1 MTELG
6 LCKSEI
12 KYMKRHLFG
21 FMKKK
26 YVLTSFQKLLRGT
39 MPQRTVEPET
49 KEVNMSDLHLLLL
62 AIICICCVLIFVLVS
77 AKIIYI
83 CKTFEQFKKENN
95 ANLFNVASQVRKQD
109 AQDQALLTEV
119 RRTNRLLTD
128 LYRRLQGKQPLEE
141 NEVTYVIPEEGEDI
155 KYV

>member
-1 MTELG
+1 
-6 LCKSEI
+6 
-12 KYMKRHLFG
+12 
-21 FMKKK
+21 
-26 YVLTSFQKLLRGT
+26 
-39 MPQRTVEPET
+39 
-49 KEVNMSDLHLLLL
+49 MSDLHLLLL

-141 NEVTYVIPEEGEDI
+141 NEVTYVIPEDGEDI